1 MPFTFRQNVLRKMPV
16 RNHQIDI
23 RHRANGMAHLHA
35 YLGRVHQNDDLI
47 RLLHRR
53 ALEQSFFDAAAG
65 KARLQRISCDA

>member
-1 MPFTFRQNVLRKMPV
+1 
-16 RNHQIDI
+16 
-23 RHRANGMAHLHA
+23 MAHLHA

-65 KARLQRISCDA
+65 KARLQCISRDA